1 MGGKGGEEKRKRGR
15 EGEWKGGRKGRNEV
29 LKTRSFGL
37 MEEFYKHSI
46 SDSR

>member
-1 MGGKGGEEKRKRGR
+1 MEE
-15 EGEWKGGRKGRNEV
+15 GRKGRNEI

-46 SDSR
+46 TDSR